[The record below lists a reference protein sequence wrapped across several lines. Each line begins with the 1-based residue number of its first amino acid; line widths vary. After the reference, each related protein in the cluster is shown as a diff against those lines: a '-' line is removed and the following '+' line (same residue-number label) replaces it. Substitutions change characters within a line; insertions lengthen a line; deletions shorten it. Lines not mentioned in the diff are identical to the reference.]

1 MGKRNQKKDQKSCH
15 PSQNPDSAATS
26 GISCLEA
33 VEQDERDGQAV
44 VENIEEVIL
53 TQMQKRLLE
62 VQSNAI
68 DRLLRAYSAMIE
80 LAAVRLECKLSN
92 TRVSGV
98 ARELKELIKVMSVY
112 EEECR

>member
-1 MGKRNQKKDQKSCH
+1 MGKRNQKKNQKPCR
-15 PSQNPDSAATS
+15 PVQNTDNAATS
-26 GISCLEA
+26 GMSCPGTVA
-33 VEQDERDGQAV
+33 QDEQIV
-44 VENIEEVIL
+44 VESGEDVIL

-62 VQSNAI
+62 VQSSAI
-68 DRLLRAYSAMIE
+68 DRLFKAYSVMIE

-112 EEECR
+112 E